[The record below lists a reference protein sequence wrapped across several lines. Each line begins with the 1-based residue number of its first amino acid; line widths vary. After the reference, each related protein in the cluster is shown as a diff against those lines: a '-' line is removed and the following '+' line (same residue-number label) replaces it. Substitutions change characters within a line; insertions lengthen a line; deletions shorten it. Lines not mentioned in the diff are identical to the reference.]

1 MTELKNGVTF
11 DIPVGR
17 REAETPVEIFHEDVK
32 IKKSCVPHYTP
43 KTTVPHPTNKQFKD
57 RCGDTYKISLGYPMT
72 FVEYRQLP
80 SDDLKQIY
88 IESMLEK
95 YPGMSPGI
103 FSKMLGV
110 DPATGKKEF
119 NRFGLTINV
128 LDRSTARRYNKEI
141 ASILKKIED
150 GELPRNL
157 TITKNRKIKKLRR
170 KSYQEVCDMD
180 PEEAKQ
186 YIVDIYDKYDRALT
200 ISDFGELLGCHL
212 HTAHALINKYGVHTN
227 KGMSV
232 SPSVAAAREKFR
244 SEMLAPPA
252 KRDRPKKVKEEVVEQ
267 KIEETLIVEKSPESI
282 PADNDTSPEFDINV
296 IECIL
301 DSENI
306 AKFLET
312 YGFSGRIKIRVEKI

>member
-1 MTELKNGVTF
+1 MIELKNGVTF

-17 REAETPVEIFHEDVK
+17 REAETPIEIFHEDIK

-95 YPGMSPGI
+95 YPGMTPGI

-119 NRFGLTINV
+119 NRFGLTINA
-128 LDRSTARRYNKEI
+128 LDGTTARRYNREI
-141 ASILKKIED
+141 ASILKKIEN

-170 KSYQEVCDMD
+170 KSYQEVLDMD

-200 ISDFGELLGCHL
+200 ISDFSELLGCHPQ
-212 HTAHALINKYGVHTN
+212 TAHTLINKCGVHTN
-227 KGMSV
+227 KGMST
-232 SPSVAAAREKFR
+232 SPSVATAREKFR
-244 SEMLAPPA
+244 SEMLDPSA
-252 KRDRPKKVKEEVVEQ
+252 KRGRPKKVKEEAVGEN
-267 KIEETLIVEKSPESI
+267 IEETPVTKTIPESN
-282 PADNDTSPEFDINV
+282 PTGNDTIPEFDINV
-296 IECIL
+296 IECTL

-306 AKFLET
+306 TKFLET

>member
-57 RCGDTYKISLGYPMT
+57 MCGDTYKISLGYPMT

-110 DPATGKKEF
+110 DPSTGKKEF
-119 NRFGLTINV
+119 NRFGLAINV
-128 LDRSTARRYNKEI
+128 LDWPTARRYNKEI
-141 ASILKKIED
+141 AGILKKIED

-170 KSYQEVCDMD
+170 KSYQEVLDMD

-200 ISDFGELLGCHL
+200 ISDFGELLGCHPL
-212 HTAHALINKYGVHTN
+212 TAHALINKCGVHTN
-227 KGMSV
+227 KGRST
-232 SPSVAAAREKFR
+232 SPSVTVAREKFR

-252 KRDRPKKVKEEVVEQ
+252 KRGRPKKV
-267 KIEETLIVEKSPESI
+267 EETPVSETTPENI
-282 PADNDTSPEFDINV
+282 PADNNTAPEFDINV
-296 IECIL
+296 IECTL